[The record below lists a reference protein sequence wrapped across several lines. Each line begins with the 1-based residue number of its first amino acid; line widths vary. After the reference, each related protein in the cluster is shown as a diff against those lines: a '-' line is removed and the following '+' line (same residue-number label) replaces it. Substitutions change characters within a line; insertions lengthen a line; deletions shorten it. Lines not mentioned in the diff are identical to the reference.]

1 MDSASQLCDGC
12 FRTLNEI
19 AAWSGMD
26 DGSKRLVWQR
36 LAQRASDAKSDLTSG
51 TKSVAMAGA
60 KSDDQPRPK
69 SAAAPGSGA

>member
-1 MDSASQLCDGC
+1 MDAASQLCDGC

-51 TKSVAMAGA
+51 TKSVAMADA
-60 KSDDQPRPK
+60 KSDVQPRSK
-69 SAAAPGSGA
+69 SAAAPGTNA